1 MLIISHSEDIDGIF
15 SAALAIRK
23 TKKEGESYSL
33 LLIDYTEYDLLID
46 KIKNSKEN
54 RIMILDI
61 GMDENKSKEVIE
73 ALRNSKSFIIWVDH
87 HVWENSTIKEASK
100 YCNLIIGKNSA
111 TFIFS
116 RIFSNDP
123 FSRKLAR
130 IAEDS
135 DFFKN
140 KLRISKQLSIVI
152 TYFNAFSKEKLY
164 WLAEYFSE
172 NTKLTKEMEETAEKI
187 EKEIEKARK
196 EAEKS
201 LKVIEIQKKKI
212 GVIELPKIL
221 NPSFEGNKL
230 INEKKL
236 DTCIM
241 LFKNEK
247 GYKVSIR
254 GEKALELAKL
264 LGGGGH
270 PNAAGAFLTSDKI
283 KIIKK
288 NILLIFGSNSKTL

>member
-1 MLIISHSEDIDGIF
+1 MIDN
-15 SAALAIRK
+15 L
-23 TKKEGESYSL
+23 
-33 LLIDYTEYDLLID
+33 
-46 KIKNSKEN
+46 KNSREN
-54 RIMILDI
+54 RIIILDI
-61 GMDENKSKEVIE
+61 GINEKIAKEVIE
-73 ALRNSKSFIIWVDH
+73 ALKNSKSFIIWIDH
-87 HVWENSTIKEASK
+87 HTWENTIVKEVSK

-116 RIFSNDP
+116 RIFSNDL
-123 FSRKLAR
+123 FSRRLAR

-140 KLRISKQLSIVI
+140 KLKISKQLSIII

-187 EKEIEKARK
+187 EKEIEKTRK

-201 LKVIEIQKKKI
+201 LEIIEIQKKKI
-212 GVIELPKIL
+212 GIIELPKVL
-221 NPSFEGNKL
+221 NPSFEGNRL

-236 DTCIM
+236 NTCVM
-241 LFKNEK
+241 LFKSEK

-270 PNAAGAFLTSDKI
+270 PNAAGAFLESNNERERI
-283 KIIKK
+283 KQ
-288 NILLIFGSNSKTL
+288 NILLIFGSDSGPNSNSKTL

>member
-23 TKKEGESYSL
+23 ARKEGESYSL
-33 LLIDYTEYDLLID
+33 LLIDYTEYPLLIN
-46 KIKNSKEN
+46 KIKNSREN
-54 RIMILDI
+54 RIIILDI
-61 GMDENKSKEVIE
+61 GINEKIAKEVIE
-73 ALRNSKSFIIWVDH
+73 ALKNSKSFIIWIDH
-87 HVWENSTIKEASK
+87 HTWENNIVKEASK

-140 KLRISKQLSIVI
+140 KLKISTKLSLLI
-152 TYFNAFSKEKLY
+152 TYFNNFSKEKLY

-172 NTKLTKEMEETAEKI
+172 NTKLSKEMEELIEKI
-187 EKEIEKARK
+187 EKEVEEARK
-196 EAEKS
+196 KVEKN
-201 LKVIEIQKKKI
+201 LEIIEVKKKKI
-212 GVIELPKIL
+212 GIVELPGIL
-221 NPSFEGNKL
+221 NPSFEGDRLKK
-230 INEKKL
+230 EKNL

-241 LFKNEK
+241 LFKK
-247 GYKVSIR
+247 GGGYKVSIR

-270 PNAAGAFLTSDKI
+270 PTAAGAFLESGDDLRKI
-283 KIIKK
+283 KQ
-288 NILLIFGSNSKTL
+288 NILLIFG

>member
-1 MLIISHSEDIDGIF
+1 MLIISHAEDIDGIF

-23 TKKEGESYSL
+23 AKRENEKYSL
-33 LLIDYTEYDLLID
+33 LLIDYTQYDLLIE
-46 KIKNSKEN
+46 KIKNSKES

-61 GMDENKSKEVIE
+61 GINEKRTKEVID
-73 ALRNSKSFIIWVDH
+73 ALKESKSFIIWIDH
-87 HVWENSTIKEASK
+87 HIWEDSTLKEASK
-100 YCNLIIGKNSA
+100 YCNLILGNHSA
-111 TFIFS
+111 TYLFS
-116 RIFSNDP
+116 RIFSNDL

-140 KLRISKQLSIVI
+140 KLKISIRLSLLI
-152 TYFNAFSKEKLY
+152 TYFNNFSKEKLY

-172 NTKLTKEMEETAEKI
+172 NTKLSKEMEELIEKI
-187 EKEIEKARK
+187 EKEVEEARK
-196 EAEKS
+196 KVEKN
-201 LKVIEIQKKKI
+201 LEIIEVEKKRI
-212 GVIELPKIL
+212 GIVELPSIL
-221 NPSFEGNKL
+221 NPSFEGDRLKK
-230 INEKKL
+230 EKNL

-241 LFKNEK
+241 LFKKGE

-270 PNAAGAFLTSDKI
+270 PTAAGAFIEKSDDLKKI
-283 KIIKK
+283 KQ
-288 NILLIFGSNSKTL
+288 NILLIFG